1 MVFNLYIM
9 NQDTILRI
17 YTRLTALKNNLP
29 STHDVNEKYV
39 KDYHELLD
47 LLQNQAGTSLNEFKV
62 PENEIEYSI
71 TSVWPA
77 IPSLGQ
83 EAGQTYSDD
92 KYCERTLFL
101 NKIDALLTYFQI
113 KYLSN
118 EKLQMGFRLPE
129 Q

>member
-1 MVFNLYIM
+1 M

-29 STHDVNEKYV
+29 NTSDVNEKYI
-39 KDYHELLD
+39 KDYHELID
-47 LLQNQAGTSLNEFKV
+47 LLRDETGISLNEFKV
-62 PENEIEYSI
+62 PENEIEHSI

-77 IPSLGQ
+77 LPEFGQ

-92 KYCERTLFL
+92 RYCERPLFL
-101 NKIDALLTYFQI
+101 SKIDALLVYFQV
-113 KYLSN
+113 KYLSE
-118 EKLQMGFRLPE
+118 EKPQIGFRLPE